1 MSRTNIKKHLLA
13 VASGCSLALSCSMGL
28 AATNTSK
35 NHSSPNDA
43 DTGALVQLAE
53 SEGVIDT
60 WRNYALGSLK
70 AEFSW
75 ATEPGETVEV
85 PSVFNR
91 GRPGLSRAPAL
102 RFPGTSVQSSGPFD
116 IAMQS
121 VRASNSPFYAPV
133 EANSLLPDHSPGLRR
148 TVVTPS
154 FTQRLGDAGFV
165 SVSAILTYERFAGFD
180 LSFNNAAPLPIYD
193 DGANSPL
200 QLRNHSTAAG
210 AGGRIDFGNNLAD
223 WVGWQAGYQT
233 RVNMDGFNTAEGLY
247 AKRPGTFDI
256 PGSTNAGLNFRLSAG
271 FQADVGVER
280 VMYSAIPPFV
290 STDLPPQLLVQIGS
304 YRNTSLVWENLVVRS
319 AGLSWHDA
327 TIGDLRIGVTSR
339 QQPLPTLPALQQA
352 VLPNLS
358 THSYELSYAHGFGNN
373 SMLRFLGA
381 YAPLQL
387 LGAPTAN
394 YLFDSTSGTN
404 QLRLEALWTTTF

>member
-1 MSRTNIKKHLLA
+1 M
-13 VASGCSLALSCSMGL
+13 
-28 AATNTSK
+28 
-35 NHSSPNDA
+35 
-43 DTGALVQLAE
+43 QLAE
-53 SEGVIDT
+53 SEGAIDT
-60 WRNYALGSLK
+60 WRNYALSSLK

-75 ATEPGETVEV
+75 AAEPGETVEV

-102 RFPGTSVQSSGPFD
+102 RFPGTAVQSSGPFE

-121 VRASNSPFYAPV
+121 VRASNSPYYAPV
-133 EANSLLPDHSPGLRR
+133 EANRLLPDHSPGLRR

-154 FTQRLGDAGFV
+154 YTQKVGETGFV
-165 SVSAILTYERFAGFD
+165 SVSALLTYERFAGFD
-180 LSFNNAAPLPIYD
+180 MSFNNAAPLPIYD
-193 DGANSPL
+193 GDANSPL

-210 AGGRIDFGNNLAD
+210 AGGRVDFGNNISN

-233 RVNMDGFNTAEGLY
+233 RINMDGFNTAEGLY

-256 PGSTNAGLNFRLSAG
+256 PASTNAGLNFRLAAG
-271 FQADVGVER
+271 FQADVGIER
-280 VMYSAIPPFV
+280 IMYSDIPPFV

-304 YRNTSLVWENLVVRS
+304 YRNTSLVWENLIVRS

-327 TIGDLRIGVTSR
+327 AFGDLRVGVTSR

-352 VLPNLS
+352 VLPS
-358 THSYELSYAHGFGNN
+358 MSSHSYELSYAHTIGDS

-394 YLFDSTSGTN
+394 YLFDGTSGTN
-404 QLRLEALWTTTF
+404 QLRLEAMWTTTF